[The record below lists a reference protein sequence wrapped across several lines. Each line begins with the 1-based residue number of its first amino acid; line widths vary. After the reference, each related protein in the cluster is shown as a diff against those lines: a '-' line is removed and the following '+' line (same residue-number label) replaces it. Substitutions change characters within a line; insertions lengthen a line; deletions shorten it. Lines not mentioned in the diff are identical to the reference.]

1 MCIRDSYQS
10 YVVPNAQELLKLV
23 NEQLSP
29 FVEKSVLSDLDI
41 MSVNADGSVSSTTGT
56 VEDRKAAAAPVIPS
70 DTPTEPA
77 DTEPGQ
83 TGETEDPSGG
93 ETGGTGQP
101 GTGETGTTEPGQT
114 GGETDG
120 SGGTGTGGEIVQ
132 PEQPGG
138 TGETPAEPSQPT
150 QPTEPAEPAQPDQP
164 DDSVFVPEEV
174 TEVP

>member
-1 MCIRDSYQS
+1 M
-10 YVVPNAQELLKLV
+10 PNAQELLKLV

-114 GGETDG
+114 GGETGG
-120 SGGTGTGGEIVQ
+120 SGESSGTGTGGEIVQ

-138 TGETPAEPSQPT
+138 TGETPAEPSQPA
-150 QPTEPAEPAQPDQP
+150 QPAEPAQPDQP